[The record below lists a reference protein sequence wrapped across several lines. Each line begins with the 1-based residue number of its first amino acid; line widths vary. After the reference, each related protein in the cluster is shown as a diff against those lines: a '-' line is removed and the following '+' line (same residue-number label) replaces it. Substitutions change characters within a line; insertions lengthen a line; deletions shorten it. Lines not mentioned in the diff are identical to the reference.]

1 MKKTIAIISLIIA
14 FFVIYFLQTNF
25 FTWFTINGIMP
36 NLFVIL
42 VLFIGLFAGRKLGFA
57 FGIVFGLIL
66 DLLLGRTIG
75 VSAFLL
81 AIIGLVS
88 EYLDKSFSKDS
99 RIMIIITTIAGT
111 IFFEVGYYIF
121 KIIKFG
127 AIFEFIP
134 FISPTAHCCP
144 TLKKLDALIVLAAS
158 SPTRFTVNINRF
170 LAELNPFISSI
181 T

>member
-66 DLLLGRTIG
+66 DLLLGRSIG

-111 IFFEVGYYIF
+111 IFFEVVYYIF

-127 AIFEFIP
+127 AIFGFIP
-134 FISPTAHCCP
+134 FIKILTIILYPIIQNAGNR
-144 TLKKLDALIVLAAS
+144 LEDIFKNKKVLS
-158 SPTRFTVNINRF
+158 RYY
-170 LAELNPFISSI
+170 
-181 T
+181 

>member
-1 MKKTIAIISLIIA
+1 
-14 FFVIYFLQTNF
+14 
-25 FTWFTINGIMP
+25 MP

-66 DLLLGRTIG
+66 DLLLGRSIG

-134 FISPTAHCCP
+134 FIKILSIEILFNIILTIILIAIFLIFVLS
-144 TLKKLDALIVLAAS
+144 TLKDL
-158 SPTRFTVNINRF
+158 
-170 LAELNPFISSI
+170 PFIYNQF
-181 T
+181 

>member
-134 FISPTAHCCP
+134 FIKILSIEILFNIILTIIIYPLIQNLGNKLEEIFKP
-144 TLKKLDALIVLAAS
+144 KKML
-158 SPTRFTVNINRF
+158 TRYY
-170 LAELNPFISSI
+170 
-181 T
+181 

>member
-127 AIFEFIP
+127 AIFEFMP
-134 FISPTAHCCP
+134 FIKILSIEILFNIILTIILYPIIQNAGNR
-144 TLKKLDALIVLAAS
+144 LEDIFKNKKVLS
-158 SPTRFTVNINRF
+158 RYY
-170 LAELNPFISSI
+170 
-181 T
+181 

>member
-121 KIIKFG
+121 INGMNSKIAPNLIILTIILYPIIQNAG
-127 AIFEFIP
+127 NRLEDIFKN
-134 FISPTAHCCP
+134 
-144 TLKKLDALIVLAAS
+144 KKVLS
-158 SPTRFTVNINRF
+158 RYY
-170 LAELNPFISSI
+170 
-181 T
+181 